1 MTSISSQTAGQKI
14 TGDKSIPDHII
25 DGSIVIDSVEAFKS
39 ILKQYPENAALLKA
53 YSDFLTKSN
62 LFDLAAKSYGEAS
75 DLFVKEGK
83 ILQAIVSKKL
93 EWRIKPAKK
102 TETQTFLDV
111 LKKGHFS
118 ETALRDFFKR
128 LDPAEMLA
136 VIFSFVRARLPAG
149 TQGARRR
156 RTRPDLY
163 GAR

>member
-75 DLFVKEGK
+75 DLFIKGEDLTGNCFQE
-83 ILQAIVSKKL
+83 IGMAHQAGQKN
-93 EWRIKPAKK
+93 RNTDFPGCP
-102 TETQTFLDV
+102 Q
-111 LKKGHFS
+111 KGAF
-118 ETALRDFFKR
+118 
-128 LDPAEMLA
+128 
-136 VIFSFVRARLPAG
+136 
-149 TQGARRR
+149 Q
-156 RTRPDLY
+156 
-163 GAR
+163 